1 MIVTFTT
8 VCSFTALGQ
17 RFALDRVLVVTE
29 AGMIDVDTWHGLQV
43 RASGMV
49 AELVEATAGMPFSKI
64 ELLNPTKIIP
74 DAKDIFLIYLENSG
88 EEAIK
93 KAIEIL
99 NTNPAVIHAGRDYY
113 LSPAYYFTPNP
124 VAEPVEATLAGTVA
138 STGSA
143 TGIIPNDSLFSY
155 QWALQ
160 AINAPQ
166 AWTITTGSRDVIVG
180 IMDSGLDLYHPDL
193 KDNLW
198 INPNPNQT
206 IGDHTFVGDYHGY
219 NFVTMTATLPESG
232 RHGTHVAG
240 IVGAVGNNGI
250 GVTGINWEVSLA
262 VLSIQSNISAAIRA
276 LEYANFHNIR
286 IVNNSWGHY
295 TYPPSLPLYEAIR
308 AYNGLFVVSAGNSR
322 RGNMDH
328 DTVEMHFPTGFGV
341 DNIHGPGLTNI
352 IAVTSSRIN
361 DEPSNVNWGTKSV
374 HIAAP
379 GSGILSTYPIH
390 GERYGYH
397 TMSGT
402 SMAAPYVAGVAALI
416 MSVRPDLT
424 PKQKR
429 DIIVSTARRVPA
441 FEDRCVAGGILD
453 AYAAVRAALTWG
465 KD

>member
-1 MIVTFTT
+1 MKTHNLYSVLLIVAITIA
-8 VCSFTALGQ
+8 CRFTAQ
-17 RFALDRVLVVTE
+17 ANNQQFALNRVLVVAE
-29 AGMIDVDTWHGLQV
+29 A
-43 RASGMV
+43 GMV
-49 AELVEATAGMPFSKI
+49 AELFEATAGIPFSKV
-64 ELLNPTKIIP
+64 ELLNPTKVIP
-74 DAKDIFLIYLENSG
+74 DAKDIFLVYLKNSG
-88 EEAIK
+88 EEEIR

-99 NTNPAVIHAGRDYY
+99 NIDPAVIHVGRDYY
-113 LSPAYYFTPNP
+113 LFPTGAEYAIATPRTSYLVPRTPA
-124 VAEPVEATLAGTVA
+124 E
-138 STGSA
+138 GSI
-143 TGIIPNDSLFSY
+143 TPNDSLFPY

-166 AWTITTGSRDVIVG
+166 AWTITTGSRDIVVG

-219 NFVTMTATLPESG
+219 NFVTMTATPPTG
-232 RHGTHVAG
+232 GAHGTHVAG

-250 GVTGINWEVSLA
+250 GIAGINWEVSLA
-262 VLSIQSNISAAIRA
+262 MLSIQSNISAAIRA

-322 RGNMDH
+322 QGNMDS
-328 DTVEMHFPTGFGV
+328 DTIEMHYPTGFGV

-352 IAVTSSRIN
+352 ISVTSSRIN

-379 GSGILSTYPIH
+379 GSRILSTYPMNH
-390 GERYGYH
+390 ATNPRYH
-397 TMSGT
+397 TIGGT

-465 KD
+465 MD

>member
-1 MIVTFTT
+1 MKTHNLYSVLLIVAITIA
-8 VCSFTALGQ
+8 CHFTAQANNQ
-17 RFALDRVLVVTE
+17 RYALDRILVVTE
-29 AGMIDVDTWHGLQV
+29 AGTSTSLSDRTASADVSFV
-43 RASGMV
+43 PSI
-49 AELVEATAGMPFSKI
+49 FSKI
-64 ELLNPTKIIP
+64 ELLNPTKTIP
-74 DAKDIFLIYLENSG
+74 DAKDIFLVYLKNSG
-88 EEAIK
+88 EEQVK

-99 NTNPAVIHAGRDYY
+99 STNPAIIHVGRDYY
-113 LSPAYYFTPNP
+113 LFPTGAEYAIATPRTSYLVPRTPA
-124 VAEPVEATLAGTVA
+124 E
-138 STGSA
+138 GSI
-143 TGIIPNDSLFSY
+143 TPNDSLFPY

-166 AWTITTGSRDVIVG
+166 AWTITTGSRDIVVG

-219 NFVTMTATLPESG
+219 NFVTMTAEPPASG

-240 IVGAVGNNGI
+240 IVGAVGNNEI
-250 GVTGINWEVSLA
+250 GVAGINWEVSLA
-262 VLSIQSNISAAIRA
+262 MLSIQSNISAAIRA

-322 RGNMDH
+322 QGNMDS
-328 DTVEMHFPTGFGV
+328 DTIEMHYPTGFGV

-352 IAVTSSRIN
+352 ISVTSSRIN

-379 GSGILSTYPIH
+379 GSAILSTYPIH
-390 GERYGYH
+390 GERGGYH
-397 TMSGT
+397 TMGGT

-424 PKQKR
+424 PKQIR

-453 AYAAVRAALTWG
+453 AYAAVRTALTWG

>member
-1 MIVTFTT
+1 MLLI
-8 VCSFTALGQ
+8 TAIMVAYGFSAQ
-17 RFALDRVLVVTE
+17 ANSQQFALDRILVVTE
-29 AGMIDVDTWHGLQV
+29 AGTSTSLSDL
-43 RASGMV
+43 
-49 AELVEATAGMPFSKI
+49 TAGADVSSVPNIFSKI
-64 ELLNPTKIIP
+64 ELLNPTKTIT
-74 DAKDIFLIYLENSG
+74 DAKDIFLVYLKNSG
-88 EEAIK
+88 IEEVR

-99 NTNPAVIHAGRDYY
+99 STNPTVISASRDYALFPSY
-113 LSPAYYFTPNP
+113 SFSNDFAL
-124 VAEPVEATLAGTVA
+124 GTDVDVRA
-138 STGSA
+138 SGN
-143 TGIIPNDSLFSY
+143 GIIPNDSLFPY

-166 AWTITTGSRDVIVG
+166 AWTITTGSRDVVVG
-180 IMDSGLDLYHPDL
+180 IMDSGLDLDHPDL

-219 NFVTMTATLPESG
+219 NFVTMTATPPAG
-232 RHGTHVAG
+232 GAHGTHVAG

-250 GVTGINWEVSLA
+250 GVAGINWEVSLA
-262 VLSIQSNISAAIRA
+262 MLSIQSNISAAIRA

-322 RGNMDH
+322 QGNMDS
-328 DTVEMHFPTGFGV
+328 DTIEMHYPTGFGV

-352 IAVTSSRIN
+352 ISVTSSRIN

-379 GSGILSTYPIH
+379 GSRILSTYPMNH
-390 GERYGYH
+390 ATNPRYH
-397 TMSGT
+397 TIGGT

-465 KD
+465 MD